1 MGKFI
6 LLNQTEAAHAIG
18 CSINSF
24 HSRKKHFK
32 TNGESGH
39 KKKYFIPYEMTH
51 DDCKE
56 MYKDEVIQS
65 DDPTD
70 ILRQLSLSADV
81 GGQIAQMDIMQA
93 RRQKILKQT
102 EYLSQKITAKK
113 QELFNQWSE
122 KFFIVF
128 EKSFKK
134 FKNSLINLH
143 LSDSQ
148 VSILNQNLD
157 YAISNLQK
165 SLEDIKSNYI
175 AEQEN
180 EGEV

>member
-51 DDCKE
+51 EDCKE

-122 KFFIVF
+122 KFFAVF
-128 EKSFKK
+128 AKNFSK
-134 FKNSLINLH
+134 FKNSLIQLRLDDKQLN
-143 LSDSQ
+143 
-148 VSILNQNLD
+148 ILNENLQ
-157 YAISNLQK
+157 YAIKNIQF
-165 SLEDIKSNYI
+165 SLDQIKSNYLN
-175 AEQEN
+175 EQQQN
-180 EGEV
+180 EES